1 MYEQIYDWRCLNLR
15 LNSISNKISI
25 VTIVFITFFIVAV
38 FATINFTVG
47 KVLSQNIREDLAGK
61 ANVLNSDVE
70 DLKLKALN
78 STEWFQDST
87 RLINAYENNDRQE
100 AIKLGKLAI
109 KSMGLDYLV
118 ITDKNGKVFIRA
130 HEPDKYDDSIVNQA
144 NIQKAIKGE
153 RSVGIEEGAVV
164 KYSVRAGA
172 PLKDNKGNII
182 GVISLGYVLSNNEF
196 VDKQKQLFNCDATIF
211 SSNERIATTIVDGTG
226 KRIVGSKQENAS
238 IIETVLK
245 NGKPYQ
251 GEAIIQNV
259 NYFVIY
265 SPITDVN
272 GKPTGMLFL
281 GQKADIISNVAN
293 QLITNQAVILVI
305 LGILLV
311 VSIIL
316 LVRWLVVN
324 KVLYIT
330 EMLKEAAEGRGD
342 LTKRVVINSKDE
354 IGDLS
359 IYFNVFI
366 TGIHELVKKIIA
378 ETESVNHA
386 IGISNE
392 NIFGLTADLKDV
404 SSSVEQLSAGM
415 EETAS
420 ATHEINTTYF
430 QIEVAVETIAEK
442 AQVGAVSAA
451 EISKKAIALK
461 DNAKNSQVHA
471 HKVRLDIDK
480 TIKEAIQKTRE
491 VERIK
496 ALSDSILQISS
507 QTNLLALNAAI
518 EAARAGESGR
528 GFSVVAEEI
537 RKLAEDSRNTVTEIQ
552 NTTHIVFDAVNTLA
566 DASKQTLVFIDNQ
579 VVEGYQEL
587 VQTGENYEKDSVF
600 IEGLVTDLSS
610 TYEQLFASIKTAS
623 EVMSEIS
630 KASNEGAEGT
640 NHIAN
645 RISTIKDRTE
655 GVKTETDRVKHS
667 AEKLKAIV
675 SIFKV

>member
-1 MYEQIYDWRCLNLR
+1 MRV
-15 LNSISNKISI
+15 NSISNKISL
-25 VTIVFITFFIVAV
+25 VTIVFIVIFIVAV
-38 FATINFTVG
+38 FTTINLTVR
-47 KVLSQNIREDLAGK
+47 KVLSQNIVEELSSK
-61 ANVLNSDVE
+61 ANVLNSEVE
-70 DLKLKALN
+70 DLKKKALN
-78 STEWFQDST
+78 STEWLQSST
-87 RLINAYENNDRQE
+87 RLLDAYENNDRQE
-100 AIKLGKLAI
+100 AIKLGQLAL
-109 KSMGLDYLV
+109 KSMRLDYLV

-130 HEPDKYDDSIVNQA
+130 HEPDKYDDSIANQV
-144 NIQKAIKGE
+144 NIQKAIMGE
-153 RSVGIEEGAVV
+153 SSVDIEEGKVV
-164 KYSVRAGA
+164 KYSIRAGA
-172 PLKDNKGNII
+172 PLKDKNGKII

-196 VDKQKQLFNCDATIF
+196 VDKQKTLFNCDTTIF
-211 SSNERIATTIVDGTG
+211 WGNERIATTIVDGAG

-245 NGKPYQ
+245 NGKQYQ
-251 GEAIIQNV
+251 GEAIIQDA

-265 SPITDVN
+265 SPIIDVN
-272 GKPTGMLFL
+272 GTPTGMLFL

-311 VSIIL
+311 ICIVLI
-316 LVRWLVVN
+316 VRWLVVN

-359 IYFNVFI
+359 EYFNMFI
-366 TGIHELVKKIIA
+366 SGIHELVNKIID
-378 ETESVNHA
+378 ETDNVNHA
-386 IGISNE
+386 IVISNE
-392 NIFGLTADLKDV
+392 NILGLTADLEDI
-404 SSSVEQLSAGM
+404 SASIEQLSAGM

-420 ATHEINTTYF
+420 ATHEINTTYV
-430 QIEVAVETIAEK
+430 QIEAAVGTIAEK
-442 AQVGAVSAA
+442 AQVGAISAT
-451 EISKKAIALK
+451 EINKKANALK
-461 DNAKNSQVHA
+461 DDAKNSQVHA
-471 HKVRLDIDK
+471 HEVRLVIDK
-480 TIKEAIQKTRE
+480 TLKEAIEKTKE

-496 ALSDSILQISS
+496 ALSDSILEISS

-537 RKLAEDSRNTVTEIQ
+537 KKLAEDSRNTVNEIH
-552 NTTHIVFDAVNTLA
+552 NTTNIVFDAVNSLA
-566 DASKQTLVFIDNQ
+566 DASTKTLVFIDNQ

-600 IEGLVTDLSS
+600 IEGLVSDLSATS
-610 TYEQLFASIKTAS
+610 EQLFASIKTVS

-640 NHIAN
+640 SHIAN
-645 RISTIKDRTE
+645 RISTIKDKSE
-655 GVKTETDRVKHS
+655 GVKTETDRVKLS
-667 AEKLKAIV
+667 AEKLKDIV
-675 SIFKV
+675 LKFKV